1 MKKTLISLTL
11 LGLLSGCALDG
22 DDGQT
27 GKQGEQGLQG
37 ETGQAGQ
44 SGEKGEKG
52 EKGDAGAQGEQGVQG
67 ESGARMSGNLSAQ
80 LIGRAVLNVA
90 SPEGAAEIVAYHR
103 ASQRIFAL
111 DSSGDTPQIAIIAA
125 AQIDADKLSKDNQGV
140 VTNTNLTVTQTIA
153 VSEVVAA
160 DANSLAIHGD
170 MLAVAMARAT
180 GETGFV
186 LVYNIAEQTP
196 QLLKSVEVGYLP
208 DMVTF
213 NQDGSKILVANEGEP
228 AGDYSVDPQ
237 GSIAIIDINDGQ
249 VAGQATLLGFEAF
262 NAQQAQLQAQGVVFA
277 NPTGRTIKGQVINTS
292 VAMDLEPEY
301 VTVSK
306 DNRYAYVSLQE
317 NNALA
322 IVDLS
327 DNSLTIKGLG
337 YKDWGKWTLDASDKD
352 DGINL
357 RSYPGLYGM
366 YQPDSIATYQWQG
379 ANFIVTANEGDGR
392 EYFFSAADET
402 ECTANGGLDYD
413 KDDGCLAYTDEIR
426 AKDLTL
432 ADNFAYINNDNDD
445 LGRLKVTTVM
455 GDQDNDGQYE
465 KLYTY
470 GARSFSIWDQNGA
483 RVFDSGDEIVRITSA
498 LHGAQ
503 FNNDE
508 DTNEGD
514 TRSDAKGAEPEALTL
529 GQIGERTYAFV
540 GLERMGSIL
549 VYDVTNPFNVT
560 FTTYL
565 INRGLEEGADI
576 SGDLAPEGMTFV
588 SAEHSPTSTPLL
600 IVGNEIS
607 GSIAIWSLTQK

>member
-11 LGLLSGCALDG
+11 LSLLSGCALDG

-27 GKQGEQGLQG
+27 GQQGEQGLQG
-37 ETGQAGQ
+37 EAGQTGQTGD
-44 SGEKGEKG
+44 
-52 EKGDAGAQGEQGVQG
+52 KGDQGNTGAQGDTGAQGPQG
-67 ESGARMSGNLSAQ
+67 ESGTRMTGDLSAQ
-80 LIGRAVLNVA
+80 LVGRAVLNVA
-90 SPEGAAEIVAYHR
+90 SPEGAAEIVAYHS

-111 DSSGDTPQIAIIAA
+111 DSSGDTPQIAVISA

-140 VTNTNLTVTQTIA
+140 ITNTNLSVTQTIA

-170 MLAVAMARAT
+170 MLAVAMARPT
-180 GETGFV
+180 GQTGFV
-186 LVYNIAEQTP
+186 LVYNIAAQAP
-196 QLLKSVEVGYLP
+196 QLLKTVEVGYLP

-213 NQDGSKILVANEGEP
+213 NHDGSKILVANEGEP

-237 GSIAIIDINDGQ
+237 GSIAIIAINEGQ
-249 VAGQATLLGFEAF
+249 VADQAILLGFDAF
-262 NAQQAQLQAQGVVFA
+262 NDQQAQLQAQGVVFA
-277 NPTGRTIKGQVINTS
+277 NPTGRTIKGQTINTS

-352 DGINL
+352 GGINL

-392 EYFFSAADET
+392 EYFFPAADEA
-402 ECTANGGLDYD
+402 ECTANGGLDFD
-413 KDDGCLAYTDEIR
+413 EDDGCLAYTDEIR
-426 AKDLTL
+426 AKDLPL
-432 ADNFAYINNDNDD
+432 ADNFAYLNNDNDD

-465 KLYTY
+465 NLYTY

-483 RVFDSGDEIVRITSA
+483 RVFDSGDEIVRITTA
-498 LHGAQ
+498 LHGAH

-514 TRSDAKGAEPEALTL
+514 TRSDAKGAEPEALAL

-549 VYDVTNPFNVT
+549 IYDVTNPFNVT

-588 SAEHSPTSTPLL
+588 RAEHSPTNTPLL